1 MTDMQSNDGEVLK
14 TDERGRVRTPAERRE
29 SLLNEF
35 ERSGLSATKFAAL
48 AGIKYQT
55 FAAWAAR
62 RRKGATAQAPVP
74 PRDPMRWLEAVV
86 DQAQPPR
93 AMVLQL
99 PGGVR
104 AEVSDEKQA
113 ELAAMLVRAL
123 ARSC

>member
-1 MTDMQSNDGEVLK
+1 V
-14 TDERGRVRTPAERRE
+14 ERRE

-35 ERSGLSATKFAAL
+35 EKSGLSAAKFAAL

-62 RRKGATAQAPVP
+62 RRKSAVAKAPAAP
-74 PRDPMRWLEAVV
+74 ADAMRWLEAVV
-86 DQAQPPR
+86 DQAHPPV

-104 AEVSDEKQA
+104 VEVSDEKQA
-113 ELAAMLVRAL
+113 MLAAMLVRAL